1 MLIAGKYEDI
11 AEMISDIIKI
21 IKIELKLISLG
32 NSSKKYMSGGKISK
46 LNTFDS
52 SILNFSIFI
61 ENKTPMI
68 IPVTVA
74 KKPIVNPVKKKAFL
88 IDWLLNPKVFK
99 IAISLVLFLINIVN
113 PDIILNAATTTIS
126 VKIINITFLSTFKA
140 LKKDL
145 FKSAHV

>member
-11 AEMISDIIKI
+11 AEIISDKIKI

-32 NSSKKYMSGGKISK
+32 NSSKKYMSEGKISK

-52 SILNFSIFI
+52 NILNFSIFI

-68 IPVTVA
+68 IPVIVA

-88 IDWLLNPKVFK
+88 ID
-99 IAISLVLFLINIVN
+99 
-113 PDIILNAATTTIS
+113 
-126 VKIINITFLSTFKA
+126 
-140 LKKDL
+140 
-145 FKSAHV
+145 